1 MCKSVLEWSN
11 LLGVYSLCALVARTE
26 HLEGTAVYSKARLVR
41 LGEGLSMIPLSEEL
55 LREIQ
60 STASGKAHSRPAGV
74 FEFLTPPLEA
84 WARALSRQGPVAYL
98 ETEYLGGEGYERSA
112 VWQNSELALG
122 PFDGAGSVNQVLQ
135 ALGVRTRPGQE
146 AFDAVGL
153 GRHRS
158 LEGWLSEPR

>member
-1 MCKSVLEWSN
+1 M
-11 LLGVYSLCALVARTE
+11 YSLCALLARTE
-26 HLEGTAVYSKARLVR
+26 HLEGSVVYSQARLVR
-41 LGEGLSMIPLSEEL
+41 LGEGLSMVPLSEEL

-60 STASGKAHSRPAGV
+60 RTASGEAPSRSPGA
-74 FEFLTPPLEA
+74 FEFLTPPIEA
-84 WARALSRQGPVAYL
+84 WARSLSRRGPIAYI
-98 ETEYLGGEGYERSA
+98 ETEYLAGEGYERC
-112 VWQNSELALG
+112 VLWQNSELALG

-158 LEGWLSEPR
+158 LEGWLSEAR